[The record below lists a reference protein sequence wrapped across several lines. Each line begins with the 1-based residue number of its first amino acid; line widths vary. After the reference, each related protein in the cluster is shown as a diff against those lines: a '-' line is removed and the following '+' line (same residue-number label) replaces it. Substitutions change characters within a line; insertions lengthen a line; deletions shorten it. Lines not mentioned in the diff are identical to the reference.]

1 MKNRYEKFV
10 LEAEK
15 GIVFDVSDGENGELI
30 IRALMVDKPVTSEV
44 VKKEARILQ
53 PDNSGLNYQNPPI
66 PDGYRYVC
74 GEWSH
79 GFVIERIADGS
90 QFVWVPVGFLPANG
104 TIDGKT
110 FDVQFGRRNY
120 LDDKFELADDD
131 DLVGYHE
138 PETFDLSIQIRSVKK
153 YGGFYISR
161 YYISRNKKTGKPQS
175 IKDEWPLN
183 RINYDQA
190 SSIANSFERSSS
202 VKSHILF
209 GAEYDSVL
217 EWFIASGVKTLQEIV
232 GVTKIEER
240 YVDDYLQEGNR
251 EKHSI
256 NNIYD
261 FNLFRVWTKERR
273 YECMG
278 PRLFKVARG
287 GFLSNAP
294 IARRSEYFANDPEAD
309 SGYYNV
315 FAFRVA
321 LWIDWPLLN

>member
-53 PDNSGLNYQNPPI
+53 PDNSGLSYQNPPI

-321 LWIDWPLLN
+321 LWID

>member
-79 GFVIERIADGS
+79 GFVIERITDGS

-120 LDDKFELADDD
+120 LGDKFAEEIA
-131 DLVGYHE
+131 GFYE
-138 PETFDLSIQIRSVKK
+138 PETLSLSRQIDSVKK

-161 YYISRNKKTGKPQS
+161 YYISKDEKTGKTQS
-175 IKDEWPLN
+175 IKDACPLTQN
-183 RINYDQA
+183 NYNQAFDIA
-190 SSIANSFERSSS
+190 SSVERSIS
-202 VKSHILF
+202 VKSHLLF

-217 EWFIASGVKTLQEIV
+217 EWFITSGVKTLQEIV
-232 GVTKIEER
+232 GVTKIKER
-240 YVDDYLQEGNR
+240 FIDDYLQEGNR

-261 FNLFRVWTKERR
+261 FGLLTVWTQEHEYVKWGSDMYVQRGKSLLNES
-273 YECMG
+273 
-278 PRLFKVARG
+278 VAK
-287 GFLSNAP
+287 
-294 IARRSEYFANDPEAD
+294 RSGRVAYNPEVD
-309 SGYYNV
+309 LTSYSGIGI
-315 FAFRVA
+315 RVA
-321 LWIDWPLLN
+321 LWITDCY

>member
-1 MKNRYEKFV
+1 M

-15 GIVFDVSDGENGELI
+15 GIKFDVSDGENGELI

-90 QFVWVPVGFLPANG
+90 QFVWIPVGFLPANG

-110 FDVQFGRRNY
+110 FDKQFGRRNY
-120 LDDKFELADDD
+120 LDDKFKLGDD
-131 DLVGYHE
+131 DLSGYYE
-138 PETFDLSIQIRSVKK
+138 PDTFELSNQIRSVKK

-161 YYISRNKKTGKPQS
+161 YYISRNEKTGEPQS
-175 IKDEWPLN
+175 IKDGWPLRGQYYN
-183 RINYDQA
+183 NA
-190 SSIANSFERSSS
+190 VTIANSFERSSS
-202 VKSHILF
+202 VESHLLF
-209 GAEYDSVL
+209 GAEYDSIL

-232 GVTKIEER
+232 GVTKSEEMFW
-240 YVDDYLQEGNR
+240 VDCLKKENR
-251 EKHSI
+251 EKHNT

-261 FNLFRVWTKERR
+261 FNLLYVWTQERE
-273 YECMG
+273 YSCMG
-278 PRLFKVARG
+278 PELRKVARG
-287 GFLSNAP
+287 GFHSNKPVAKRVGYW
-294 IARRSEYFANDPEAD
+294 AKNYDVDRD
-309 SGYYNV
+309 YYNTL
-315 FAFRVA
+315 AFRVA
-321 LWIDWPLLN
+321 LCIN

>member
-15 GIVFDVSDGENGELI
+15 GIKFDVSDGENGELI

-53 PDNSGLNYQNPPI
+53 PEDSGLNYQNPPI

-90 QFVWVPVGFLPANG
+90 QFVWIPVGFLPANG

-120 LDDKFELADDD
+120 LGDKFAEEIA
-131 DLVGYHE
+131 GFYE
-138 PETFDLSIQIRSVKK
+138 PETLSLSRQIDSVKK

-161 YYISRNKKTGKPQS
+161 YYISKDEKTGKTQS
-175 IKDEWPLN
+175 IKDACPLTQN
-183 RINYDQA
+183 NYNQAFDIA
-190 SSIANSFERSSS
+190 SSVERSIS
-202 VKSHILF
+202 VKSHLLF

-217 EWFIASGVKTLQEIV
+217 EWFITSGVKTLQEIV
-232 GVTKIEER
+232 GVTKIKER
-240 YVDDYLQEGNR
+240 FIDDYLQEGNR

-261 FNLFRVWTKERR
+261 FGLLTVWTQEHEYVKWGSDMYVQRGKSLLNES
-273 YECMG
+273 
-278 PRLFKVARG
+278 VAK
-287 GFLSNAP
+287 
-294 IARRSEYFANDPEAD
+294 RSGRVAYNPEVD
-309 SGYYNV
+309 LTSYSGIGI
-315 FAFRVA
+315 RVA
-321 LWIDWPLLN
+321 LWITDCY

>member
-90 QFVWVPVGFLPANG
+90 QFVWIPVGFLPANG

-110 FDVQFGRRNY
+110 FDKQFGRRNY
-120 LDDKFELADDD
+120 LDDNFELAVDD

-138 PETFDLSIQIRSVKK
+138 PETFELSIQIRSVKK

-183 RINYDQA
+183 GTNYDKA

-202 VKSHILF
+202 VKSHLLF

-217 EWFIASGVKTLQEIV
+217 EWFITSGVKTLQEIV
-232 GVTKIEER
+232 GEAKNRDSGRLTMMEYSER
-240 YVDDYLQEGNR
+240 ENP
-251 EKHSI
+251 EKYNI

-261 FNLFRVWTKERR
+261 FGLLTVWTQEHEYVKWGSDMYVQRGKSLLNES
-273 YECMG
+273 
-278 PRLFKVARG
+278 VAK
-287 GFLSNAP
+287 
-294 IARRSEYFANDPEAD
+294 RSGRVAYNPEVD
-309 SGYYNV
+309 LTSYSGIGI
-315 FAFRVA
+315 RVA
-321 LWIDWPLLN
+321 LWITDCY

>member
-15 GIVFDVSDGENGELI
+15 GIKFDVSDGENGELI

-79 GFVIERIADGS
+79 GFVIERITDGS

-110 FDVQFGRRNY
+110 FDKQFGRRNY
-120 LDDKFELADDD
+120 LDNKFAEDIG
-131 DLVGYHE
+131 GYYE
-138 PETFDLSIQIRSVKK
+138 PETFELSNQIHSVEK

-161 YYISRNKKTGKPQS
+161 YYISRNEKTGEPQS
-175 IKDEWPLN
+175 IKDGWPLRGQYYN
-183 RINYDQA
+183 NA
-190 SSIANSFERSSS
+190 VTIANSFERSSS

-217 EWFIASGVKTLQEIV
+217 EWFIASNVKTLQEIV
-232 GVTKIEER
+232 GVTKIKER
-240 YVDDYLQEGNR
+240 FIDDYLQEGNR

-261 FNLFRVWTKERR
+261 FDLFRVWTQEKDFWPELRR
-273 YECMG
+273 I
-278 PRLFKVARG
+278 ARG

-294 IARRSEYFANDPEAD
+294 IAKRDDHWANYEEFQ
-309 SGYYNV
+309 GYYNV

-321 LWIDWPLLN
+321 LCID

>member
-79 GFVIERIADGS
+79 GFVIERITDGS

-294 IARRSEYFANDPEAD
+294 IARRNEYFANDPEAD

-321 LWIDWPLLN
+321 LWID

>member
-15 GIVFDVSDGENGELI
+15 GIKFDVSDGENGELI

-53 PDNSGLNYQNPPI
+53 PEDSGLNYQNPPI

-110 FDVQFGRRNY
+110 FDKQFGRRNY

-183 RINYDQA
+183 RINYDKA

-217 EWFIASGVKTLQEIV
+217 EWFIASNVKTLQEIV

-240 YVDDYLQEGNR
+240 HVDDYLQEGNR

-261 FNLFRVWTKERR
+261 FDLFRVWTKERR

-294 IARRSEYFANDPEAD
+294 IAKRNEYFANDPEAD

-321 LWIDWPLLN
+321 LWID

>member
-183 RINYDQA
+183 GTNYDKA

-202 VKSHILF
+202 VKSHLLF

-217 EWFIASGVKTLQEIV
+217 EWFIASNVKTLQEIV

-261 FNLFRVWTKERR
+261 FDLFRVWTKERR
-273 YECMG
+273 YECLG
-278 PRLFKVARG
+278 PRLFRVARG
-287 GFLSNAP
+287 GFLSNEP
-294 IARRSEYFANDPEAD
+294 IAKRNEYFANDPEAD

-321 LWIDWPLLN
+321 LYID

>member
-15 GIVFDVSDGENGELI
+15 GIKFDVSDGENGELI
-30 IRALMVDKPVTSEV
+30 IRALMVDKPVTSDV

-79 GFVIERIADGS
+79 GFVIERITDGS

-120 LDDKFELADDD
+120 LGDKFAEEIA
-131 DLVGYHE
+131 GFYE
-138 PETFDLSIQIRSVKK
+138 PETLSLSRQIDSVKK

-161 YYISRNKKTGKPQS
+161 YYISKDEKTGKTQS
-175 IKDEWPLN
+175 IKDACPLTQN
-183 RINYDQA
+183 NYNQAFDIA
-190 SSIANSFERSSS
+190 SSVERSIS
-202 VKSHILF
+202 VKSHLLF

-217 EWFIASGVKTLQEIV
+217 EWFITSGVKTLQEIV
-232 GVTKIEER
+232 GEAKNRDSGRLTMMEYSER
-240 YVDDYLQEGNR
+240 ENP
-251 EKHSI
+251 EKYNI

-261 FNLFRVWTKERR
+261 FGLLTVWTQEHEYVKWGSDMYVQRGKSLLNES
-273 YECMG
+273 
-278 PRLFKVARG
+278 VAK
-287 GFLSNAP
+287 
-294 IARRSEYFANDPEAD
+294 RSGRVAYNPEVD
-309 SGYYNV
+309 LTSYSGIGI
-315 FAFRVA
+315 RVA
-321 LWIDWPLLN
+321 LWITDCY

>member
-44 VKKEARILQ
+44 VKKEARNLQ
-53 PDNSGLNYQNPPI
+53 PEDSGLNYQNPPI

-79 GFVIERIADGS
+79 GFVIERITDGS

-110 FDVQFGRRNY
+110 FDKQFGRRNY
-120 LDDKFELADDD
+120 LDDKLELANDD
-131 DLVGYHE
+131 GYHE

-183 RINYDQA
+183 RINYDNA

-202 VKSHILF
+202 VKSHLLF

-217 EWFIASGVKTLQEIV
+217 EWFIASNVKTLQEIV
-232 GVTKIEER
+232 EVTKIEER
-240 YVDDYLQEGNR
+240 YVDDYLQKENR
-251 EKHSI
+251 EKHNT

-273 YECMG
+273 YECLG
-278 PRLFKVARG
+278 PRLFRVARG
-287 GFLSNAP
+287 GFLSKSPVAK
-294 IARRSEYFANDPEAD
+294 RGEYYANNPEVD

-321 LWIDWPLLN
+321 LWID

>member
-30 IRALMVDKPVTSEV
+30 IRALMVDKPVISEV
-44 VKKEARILQ
+44 VKKGARILQ

-79 GFVIERIADGS
+79 GFVIERINDGS

-104 TIDGKT
+104 TVDGKT
-110 FDVQFGRRNY
+110 FDKQFGRRNY
-120 LDDKFELADDD
+120 LDDKFKLADDD
-131 DLVGYHE
+131 NLAGYYE
-138 PETFDLSIQIRSVKK
+138 PETSELSNQIHSVEK

-161 YYISRNKKTGKPQS
+161 YYISKNKKTGKPQS

-183 RINYDQA
+183 GINYDKA

-217 EWFIASGVKTLQEIV
+217 EWFIASNVKTLQEIV

-240 YVDDYLQEGNR
+240 FIDDYLQEGNR
-251 EKHSI
+251 ERHSI

-261 FNLFRVWTKERR
+261 FNLFHVWTQEKEFWPELRR
-273 YECMG
+273 I
-278 PRLFKVARG
+278 ARG
-287 GFLSNAP
+287 GFLSNKP
-294 IARRSEYFANDPEAD
+294 IAKRNGYWANKEVFQ
-309 SGYYNV
+309 GYYNTV
-315 FAFRVA
+315 AFRVA
-321 LWIDWPLLN
+321 LCID

>member
-79 GFVIERIADGS
+79 GFVIERITDGS

-104 TIDGKT
+104 TIDGNT
-110 FDVQFGRRNY
+110 FDKQFGRRNY
-120 LDDKFELADDD
+120 LGDKFAEEIA
-131 DLVGYHE
+131 GFYE
-138 PETFDLSIQIRSVKK
+138 PETLSLSRQIDSVKK

-161 YYISRNKKTGKPQS
+161 YYISKDEKTGKTQS
-175 IKDEWPLN
+175 IKDACPLTQN
-183 RINYDQA
+183 NYNQAFDIA
-190 SSIANSFERSSS
+190 SSVERSIS
-202 VKSHILF
+202 VKSHLLF

-217 EWFIASGVKTLQEIV
+217 EWFIASNVKTLQEIV

-321 LWIDWPLLN
+321 LWID

>member
-15 GIVFDVSDGENGELI
+15 GIKFDVSDGENGELI

-74 GEWSH
+74 GEWFH
-79 GFVIERIADGS
+79 GFVIERITDGS

-110 FDVQFGRRNY
+110 FDKQFGRRNY
-120 LDDKFELADDD
+120 LDDKFAEEIA
-131 DLVGYHE
+131 GYYE
-138 PETFDLSIQIRSVKK
+138 PETLELSNQIHSVEK

-161 YYISRNKKTGKPQS
+161 YYISKNKKTGKPKS
-175 IKDEWPLN
+175 IKDEWPL
-183 RINYDQA
+183 RIDYDYA
-190 SSIANSFERSSS
+190 SNIANSFERSSS

-217 EWFIASGVKTLQEIV
+217 EWFIASNVKTLQEIV

-240 YVDDYLQEGNR
+240 HVDDYLQEGNR

-294 IARRSEYFANDPEAD
+294 IAKRDGYWANSYDVFQ
-309 SGYYNV
+309 GYYNTI
-315 FAFRVA
+315 AFRVA
-321 LWIDWPLLN
+321 LCID